1 MFLLI
6 YNNKRQKLMC
16 FRCFL
21 LKNLK
26 NSWVFD
32 DVDDF
37 WWQLR
42 IFDAWF
48 KNCFFEPR
56 TVFQELV
63 FIFLATFTHFLYMF
77 FYISLCFLYFVIHF
91 WWFPQFLATV
101 TQSGAK
107 LPQNIKKLMC
117 FWQFCPFKTTVA
129 QFWAQS
135 AQKYKNMMCFWQC
148 CPFKK
153 TVAQFWAQSVR
164 KY

>member
-6 YNNKRQKLMC
+6 YDDKRQNNMC

-21 LKNLK
+21 LKNIK

-32 DVDDF
+32 DVDAF

-48 KNCFFEPR
+48 KNGLFEPR

-63 FIFLATFTHFLYMF
+63 FIFLATVTHFLYILYI
-77 FYISLCFLYFVIHF
+77 FYICLYFLYFVMHF

-107 LPQNIKKLMC
+107 LPKNIKNWC
-117 FWQFCPFKTTVA
+117 VFHNFARSRRQFRNLEPVCSTI
-129 QFWAQS
+129 
-135 AQKYKNMMCFWQC
+135 
-148 CPFKK
+148 
-153 TVAQFWAQSVR
+153 
-164 KY
+164 